1 MTWLA
6 FWNRSVRTAPAA
18 GGGNQS
24 WRQQTR
30 RFHAECC
37 DVIAGNGVRRK
48 ALAEALEWRGLTVVS
63 LNGKDAGR
71 VGEVRL
77 VGDQCCR
84 ALRSACMHGVTERPL
99 KLPVMLATSLM
110 QFCISALPD

>member
-24 WRQQTR
+24 WRLTDQAVSHSVLRCYCWKRCTTAGPR
-30 RFHAECC
+30 RSSGME
-37 DVIAGNGVRRK
+37 
-48 ALAEALEWRGLTVVS
+48 GLTVVS